1 MYCGTT
7 YKGGRKPM
15 QSKAI
20 IQTVGTALSLTL
32 AFITLQIT
40 SNLLE
45 INIYNLQNSLS
56 NDGWFLL
63 PVITVVVMM
72 VTGFSYYNSRI
83 EHEGITRLLYVLVA
97 FAHIVLA
104 PLALLVGV
112 MKIQFGPYWLGV
124 LIGVFILIYLASRQ
138 KEVKN

>member
-1 MYCGTT
+1 
-7 YKGGRKPM
+7 M